1 MAGRDAAL
9 EPGLLEKARYRAIM
23 RIRRENREVLRRPES
38 HRDYLQRVFREEL
51 ERIRPDMSMGQ
62 LRELARELALD
73 VMGYGPLYDLLRD
86 PKVTEIQVFAPDKA
100 LVEREGEIMEAGVR
114 FRDMDHLLNITK
126 SLVGLAG
133 ARLDENS
140 PLVTCQLPDGS
151 RLTAG
156 IAPVELNGV
165 FLGIR
170 KFPEFLDLEELARRG
185 TLTREAAA
193 FLRLAV
199 EVGLNIAVTG
209 PVGVG
214 KTTMMN
220 ALACLIP
227 LDKTLATTEEV
238 AELQFPRRRDVRRLV
253 AKFPNVEGGG
263 EISLPALLKAQLRHQ
278 HDWDIIGECRAAE
291 AYYVL
296 TATTAGHSVMTTFHA
311 ETPSEAITLRFP
323 DMVLQSEEGRS
334 YGDARAIE
342 RKTALSF
349 DVVVQMARSG
359 RERKVAEIAA
369 VGWDGKTVIEPL
381 FRLEGDKLVSAGG
394 RGLEL
399 LRVKR
404 PYRNWKAVGC
414 NAAV

>member
-1 MAGRDAAL
+1 MANWEATL
-9 EPGLLEKARYRAIM
+9 EPDLLEKVRYRAIQ
-23 RIRRENREVLRRPES
+23 RIRRENREVLRRPEG

-51 ERIRPDMSMGQ
+51 ERVRPDMSIGQ
-62 LRELARELALD
+62 LRELARGLALD

-86 PKVTEIQVFAPDKA
+86 PKITEIQVFAPDKV
-100 LVEREGEIMEAGVR
+100 LVEREGEITEARVR
-114 FRDMDHLLNITK
+114 FRDMDHLLNITRG
-126 SLVGLAG
+126 LVGVAG

-170 KFPEFLDLEELARRG
+170 KFPEFLDLEELVRRG
-185 TLTREAAA
+185 TLTAEAAA
-193 FLRLAV
+193 FLKLAV
-199 EVGLNIAVTG
+199 NISLNIAVTG

-220 ALACLIP
+220 ALADLIP
-227 LDKTLATTEEV
+227 LGKTLATTEEV

-253 AKFPNVEGGG
+253 AKFPNVEGTG
-263 EISLPALLKAQLRHQ
+263 EISLPVLLKAQLRHQ

-311 ETPSEAITLRFP
+311 ETPLEAITLRFP
-323 DMVLQSEEGRS
+323 DMVLQSEEGRA
-334 YGDARAIE
+334 YGDSRAIE
-342 RKTALSF
+342 RKVALSL
-349 DVVVQMARSG
+349 DVVVQMARVG
-359 RERKVAEIAA
+359 RERKVVEIAA
-369 VGWDGKTVIEPL
+369 VGWDKEVVIEPL
-381 FRLEGDKLVSAGG
+381 FCLEGDKLVSAGG

-399 LRVKR
+399 LRAKR
-404 PYRNWKAVGC
+404 PYRNWKAVD
-414 NAAV
+414 

>member
-1 MAGRDAAL
+1 MAKWESNL
-9 EPGLLEKARYRAIM
+9 EPDILEKVRYRAIQ
-23 RIRRENREVLRRPES
+23 RIRGENREILRRPEG
-38 HRDYLQRVFREEL
+38 HRDYLQRVFREDL

-62 LRELARELALD
+62 LRELARDLALD

-86 PKVTEIQVFAPDKA
+86 PKITEIQVFAPDKVQ
-100 LVEREGEIMEAGVR
+100 VEREGEITEAGVR
-114 FRDMDHLLNITK
+114 FRDMDHLLNITRG
-126 SLVGLAG
+126 LVGVAG

-165 FLGIR
+165 FLAIR
-170 KFPEFLDLEELARRG
+170 KFPEFLGLEELVRRG
-185 TLTREAAA
+185 TLTAEAAA
-193 FLRLAV
+193 FLKLAV
-199 EVGLNIAVTG
+199 DIGLNIAVTG

-220 ALACLIP
+220 ALADLIP
-227 LDKTLATTEEV
+227 LDKSLATTEEV

-253 AKFPNVEGGG
+253 AKFPNVEGTG
-263 EISLPALLKAQLRHQ
+263 EISLPVLLKAQLRHQ

-311 ETPSEAITLRFP
+311 ETPWEAVTLRFP
-323 DMVLQSEEGRS
+323 DMVLQSPEGRA
-334 YGDARAIE
+334 YGDGRAIE
-342 RKTALSF
+342 RKVALSL
-349 DVVVQMARSG
+349 DVVVQMARAG
-359 RERKVAEIAA
+359 RERKVVEIAA
-369 VGWDGKTVIEPL
+369 VGWDKEVVIEPL

-399 LRVKR
+399 LRAKR
-404 PYRNWKAVGC
+404 PYRNWKAVE
-414 NAAV
+414 